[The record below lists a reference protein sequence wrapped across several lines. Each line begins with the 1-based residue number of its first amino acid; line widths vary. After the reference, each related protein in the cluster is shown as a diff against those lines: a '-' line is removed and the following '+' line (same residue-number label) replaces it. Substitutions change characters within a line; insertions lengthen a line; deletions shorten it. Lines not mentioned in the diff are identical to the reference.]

1 MNLCKYVLDL
11 LIYGL
16 FLSTNIA
23 LVLTLVNSTN
33 SIEDESKGLEWI
45 LLCIPWLPGLILI
58 PNEVNIKTE
67 EEVTPS
73 NNPLKM
79 LIWGIICI
87 AMFPAIILLK
97 TIGIDILEDK
107 IFRKASNIIDLNE
120 ILVGGLNLV
129 YLLFMTLRGR
139 FKNEEN
145 AVIYCLITMSML
157 LLVVMY
163 LKASTQLLAS
173 TYCSNSRSNITL
185 LPWLTS
191 TLLFRTTA
199 YAYILTFLGYWA
211 VIPFIG
217 LLLLLVV
224 KQAWKAVEIGRAS
237 CRERG

>member
-1 MNLCKYVLDL
+1 MLDL

-45 LLCIPWLPGLILI
+45 LLFIPWLPGLILI

-87 AMFPAIILLK
+87 AMFPATILLK

-120 ILVGGLNLV
+120 ESQKQILGLRPSLS
-129 YLLFMTLRGR
+129 RP
-139 FKNEEN
+139 
-145 AVIYCLITMSML
+145 LI
-157 LLVVMY
+157 
-163 LKASTQLLAS
+163 
-173 TYCSNSRSNITL
+173 
-185 LPWLTS
+185 
-191 TLLFRTTA
+191 
-199 YAYILTFLGYWA
+199 
-211 VIPFIG
+211 
-217 LLLLLVV
+217 
-224 KQAWKAVEIGRAS
+224 
-237 CRERG
+237 